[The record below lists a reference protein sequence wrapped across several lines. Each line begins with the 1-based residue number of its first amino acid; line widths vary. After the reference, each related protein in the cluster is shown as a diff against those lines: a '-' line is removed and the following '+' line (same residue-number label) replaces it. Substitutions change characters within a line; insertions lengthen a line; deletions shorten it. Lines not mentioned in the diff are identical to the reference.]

1 MDLKSLTAEKI
12 KGLIERGEAS
22 AVEICRAFQDRIGK
36 QNPGVRAFLHYDN
49 DFALNQAERID
60 RMKRAGEPLPQLA
73 GLPMAIKD
81 NLLIR
86 GLRCTCGSR
95 NLENFVA
102 PYNATVI
109 DRLTDAGAVFLGK
122 ANLDEYA
129 MGSSTENSAFHPTR
143 NPHRPDHVPGGSS
156 GGSAASVAADMAVA
170 ALGTDTGGSIR
181 QPASFCGVVGMKP
194 TYSRVSRYGLVA
206 FGSSLDQIGPL
217 AHGVEDVARILKVI
231 SGKDP
236 RDATS
241 LAVDVPDYVAGLGQS
256 IEGLKIGMPKE
267 YRKSGISES
276 VRTRIEAG
284 LKLLQDLGCR
294 LVEVDLPHTDYAIA
308 TYYVI
313 AMAEASSNLARFD
326 GVRYGLRIPG
336 QGDLSSMYRETRD
349 AGFGAE
355 VKRRIMLG
363 TFVLSSGYYDAYY
376 LKAQQVRTLIKRDF
390 ETAFQK
396 VDLLISPTSPTPP
409 FRLGEKTND
418 PLAMYLSDI
427 FTITAN
433 LVGIPGIS
441 LPCGQTPDGMPVGIQ
456 LLGRHFDEQLVLNTA
471 HAFEQAGGFAL

>member
-1 MDLKSLTAEKI
+1 MDLQSLNAEKV
-12 KGLIERGEAS
+12 KGLIESGKAS
-22 AVEICRAFQDRIGK
+22 AVEICRAYLDRIRK
-36 QNPGVRAFLHYDN
+36 RNPEVQALLHFDSG
-49 DFALNQAERID
+49 FALKQAEGID
-60 RMKRAGEPLPQLA
+60 QLKKAGDPLPELA

-86 GLRCTCGSR
+86 GLRCTCGSK

-109 DRLTDAGAVFLGK
+109 DRLTASGAVFLGK

-143 NPHRPDHVPGGSS
+143 NPHHPDYVPGGSS
-156 GGSAASVAADMAVA
+156 GGSAAAVAANMALA

-181 QPASFCGVVGMKP
+181 QPAAFCGVVGMKP

-217 AHGVEDVARILKVI
+217 AHSVKDVAKILKVI

-241 LAVDVPDYVAGLGQS
+241 LAVDVPDYPAGLERP
-256 IEGLKIGMPKE
+256 IEGLKIGMPRE

-276 VRTRIEAG
+276 VQTKIETG
-284 LKLLQDLGCR
+284 LKLFQDLGCE
-294 LVEVDLPHTDYAIA
+294 LIEVDLPHTDYAIA

-336 QGDLSSMYRETRD
+336 QGDLASMYRETRD

-390 ETAFQK
+390 EAAFQK

-409 FRLGEKTND
+409 FCLGEKTND

-441 LPCGQTPDGMPVGIQ
+441 LPCGQTPDGLPVGIQ
-456 LLGRHFDEQLVLNTA
+456 LLGKHFDEQRVLNAA
-471 HAFEQAGGFAL
+471 HAFEQAGGFVL

>member
-1 MDLKSLTAEKI
+1 MDLKKLTARKI
-12 KGLIERGEAS
+12 KELIEHGEAS
-22 AVEICRAFQDRIGK
+22 AVEICRAFQELIRK
-36 QNPGVRAFLHYDN
+36 QNPEIRALLHYDN
-49 DFALNQAERID
+49 KFALNQAERID
-60 RMKRAGEPLPQLA
+60 RMKQAGKPLPELA

-109 DRLTDAGAVFLGK
+109 DRLTAAGAVFLGK

-143 NPHRPDHVPGGSS
+143 NPHHPDYVPGGSS
-156 GGSAASVAADMAVA
+156 GGSAAAVSANMAVA

-194 TYSRVSRYGLVA
+194 TYSRVSRYGMVA

-217 AHGVEDVARILKVI
+217 ANGVEDVARILKVI

-241 LAVDVPDYVAGLGQS
+241 LAVDVPNYAASLGQP
-256 IEGLKIGMPKE
+256 IGGLKIGMPRE
-267 YRKSGISES
+267 YQKSGISES
-276 VRTRIEAG
+276 VRTKIEAG
-284 LKLLQDLGCR
+284 LKLFQDMGCH

-313 AMAEASSNLARFD
+313 AMAEASSNLARYD
-326 GVRYGLRIPG
+326 GVRYGLRAPG
-336 QGDLSSMYRETRD
+336 QGDLSSMYQETRD
-349 AGFGAE
+349 VGFGAE

-363 TFVLSSGYYDAYY
+363 TFVLSSGYYDDYY
-376 LKAQQVRTLIKRDF
+376 LKAQQVRTLIKRDY
-390 ETAFQK
+390 EAAFQK

-409 FRLGEKTND
+409 FRLGEKTSD

-441 LPCGQTPDGMPVGIQ
+441 LPCGCTPDGMPVGIQ
-456 LLGRHFDEQLVLNTA
+456 LLGKHFDEQLVLNVA
-471 HAFEQAGGFAL
+471 HAFEQAGGFTS

>member
-1 MDLKSLTAEKI
+1 MDLESLTARKI

-22 AVEICRAFQDRIGK
+22 AVEICRAFQDRIRERD
-36 QNPGVRAFLHYDN
+36 PEVRAFLHYDN
-49 DFALNQAERID
+49 DFALDQAERID
-60 RMKRAGEPLPQLA
+60 RRKRAGEPLPELA

-109 DRLTDAGAVFLGK
+109 DRLAAAGAVFLGK

-129 MGSSTENSAFHPTR
+129 MGSSTENSAFQPTR
-143 NPHRPDHVPGGSS
+143 NPHSRDHVPGGSS
-156 GGSAASVAADMAVA
+156 GGSAAAVGGQMAAA

-236 RDATS
+236 LDATS
-241 LAVDVPDYVAGLGQS
+241 LAVDVPDYAGGLGRP
-256 IEGLKIGMPKE
+256 IEGLKIGIPRE
-267 YRKSGISES
+267 YRQSGVSEP
-276 VRTRIEAG
+276 VRARIEAG
-284 LKLLQDLGCR
+284 LKLFQDLGCH

-313 AMAEASSNLARFD
+313 AMAEASSNLARYD

-390 ETAFQK
+390 EAAFQE

-409 FRLGEKTND
+409 FRLGEKTDD

-441 LPCGQTPDGMPVGIQ
+441 LPCGRTPDGMPVGIQ
-456 LLGRHFDEQLVLNTA
+456 LLGKHFDEQEVLNAA
-471 HAFEQAGGFAL
+471 HAFEQAGGFAP